1 MKRRIF
7 SIILVAFSVF
17 LLMGC
22 QVELRARVDYVSPN
36 PYEQTRIEMIAIA
49 EKATIAVKTDTGH
62 GSGIIYDFEEIAEK
76 PGTYLYYA
84 LTNHHVIEE
93 ASEAKIHFGD
103 NVNDINVRDIASNA
117 RYDIAVLRFEST
129 RVLDVHTVKA
139 FEENEEGQSVYLQ
152 LLKGQDVYAIGSP
165 QSLSHFN
172 YVTQG
177 VISLLGVTYNQVP
190 GLAFMHDAEL
200 NPGNSGGP
208 MFNLNGDLIGINV
221 AKISNINTN
230 EGVIAAEGLNYTLS
244 INALAPVVL
253 GFDEEDYYT
262 LERKARLGVTVQ
274 EVAIFLSE
282 NDASLLPPDPVGV
295 VVIEFDYTRNAH
307 LVLEQYDLI
316 IEMNGIA
323 ITSIADLSSQL
334 VDAEFGDIHELKVLR
349 KVGDAFI
356 EVIVE
361 IELA

>member
-1 MKRRIF
+1 
-7 SIILVAFSVF
+7 
-17 LLMGC
+17 MGC
-22 QVELRARVDYVSPN
+22 QVELRAKVDYVSPN
-36 PYEQTRIEMIAIA
+36 PYEQTRIEMIALA

-62 GSGIIYDFEEIAEK
+62 GSGIIYDFEVVSEQGVEPVI
-76 PGTYLYYA
+76 YRYYA
-84 LTNHHVIEE
+84 MTNHHVMDE

-103 NVNDINVRDIASNA
+103 NVNDINVIDYASNA
-117 RYDIAVLRFEST
+117 RYDIAVLRFET
-129 RVLDVHTVKA
+129 EKVLDVHTVKA
-139 FEENEEGQSVYLQ
+139 FEENEEGQNVYLE

-165 QSLSHFN
+165 QSLSHYN

-177 VISLLGVTYNQVP
+177 IISLLGVTYNQVP

-253 GFDEEDYYT
+253 GFDEEDYVE
-262 LERKARLGVTVQ
+262 LVRKARLGVTVQ

-295 VVIEFDYTRNAH
+295 VVVEFDYTRNAH

-316 IEMNGIA
+316 IEMNGVA
-323 ITSIADLSSQL
+323 ITSIADLSAQL
-334 VDAEFGDIHELKVLR
+334 VDADFGDIHELKVLR
-349 KVGDAFI
+349 KVGDAFV
-356 EVIVE
+356 EFIVE